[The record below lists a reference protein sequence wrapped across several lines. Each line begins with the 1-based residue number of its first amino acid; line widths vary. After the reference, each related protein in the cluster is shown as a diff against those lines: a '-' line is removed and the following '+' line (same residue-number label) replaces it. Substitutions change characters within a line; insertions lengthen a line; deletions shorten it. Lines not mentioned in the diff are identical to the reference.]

1 MRKFPGEIL
10 IILAAVLWGTTG
22 TAQAFAPTEADPRAV
37 GAIRLAIGGLALL
50 VITLARGYSIRK
62 TSWSLIPTLVAG
74 ISMAAYNL
82 FFFAGVAKAGVAI
95 GTIVTIGSAPV
106 LAGLLGWLVR
116 KERPIRRWYIATGL
130 AIAGGVLLVIPG
142 EKLTV
147 DVLGISLAL
156 LSGLSYAIFS
166 VSSKGMLENTPPDV
180 AMAVVF
186 TLGAILLSPILF
198 THDLSW
204 LAQPSGWAS
213 ALFLGL
219 LSTSLA
225 YIFFA
230 RGLVNVPVSKAVTLT
245 LAEPLT
251 ASALGIMI
259 LGERLS
265 IMAVLGIGLIFI
277 ALVMLS
283 AEKSNLRV

>member
-1 MRKFPGEIL
+1 MRRIRGEFL
-10 IILAAVLWGTTG
+10 IILGAVLWGTTG
-22 TAQAFAPTEADPRAV
+22 TAQAFAPPEADPRSI

-50 VITLARGYSIRK
+50 VITLARGSSLRK

-82 FFFAGVAKAGVAI
+82 FFFAGVDKAGVAI

-106 LAGLLGWLVR
+106 LAVLLEWLVR
-116 KERPIRRWYIATGL
+116 KERPVQRWYFATCL
-130 AIAGGVLLVIPG
+130 AIAGGIFLVIPG
-142 EKLTV
+142 EKLSI
-147 DVLGISLAL
+147 DILGISLAL

-166 VSSKGMLENTPPDV
+166 VSSKSILATTPPDV

-186 TLGAILLSPILF
+186 SLGAILLSPILF
-198 THDLSW
+198 NHDLHWIS
-204 LAQPSGWAS
+204 QPNGWAS
-213 ALFLGL
+213 VLFLGL

-225 YIFFA
+225 YILFA

-251 ASALGIMI
+251 ASTLGIVI
-259 LGERLS
+259 LRERLS
-265 IMAVLGIGLIFI
+265 IMGILGIGLIFA

-283 AEKSNLRV
+283 VERK